1 MEPSQNL
8 HHSPIILG
16 RPFLAIA
23 NANINCK
30 SGLMDISFGDQKV
43 TLNVFRTSKTL
54 REEED
59 CCIVDMIDG
68 LTEDSL
74 VNKEV
79 VEYNDNP
86 LEESWVDPGTVQP
99 SESQTIWSTKVE
111 PLSDLDLG
119 PDSPTTQTPP
129 QWELK
134 MLPRTLKYVFL
145 GPKETLPVIIFAEL
159 TPTQEASLIE
169 VL

>member
-1 MEPSQNL
+1 MVSQLVDRSFKTPRGLVEEVLVKVGTCYFLVDFLILDMEPSQNL

-16 RPFLAIA
+16 RPFLATA

-59 CCIVDMIDG
+59 CYTIDMIDG

-74 VNKEV
+74 VNNEA

-86 LEESWVDPGTVQP
+86 LEEFYVDPGIVQP

-111 PLSDLDLG
+111 PLPDLDVG
-119 PDSPTTQTPP
+119 SNSPATQTPP
-129 QWELK
+129 
-134 MLPRTLKYVFL
+134 
-145 GPKETLPVIIFAEL
+145 
-159 TPTQEASLIE
+159 
-169 VL
+169 